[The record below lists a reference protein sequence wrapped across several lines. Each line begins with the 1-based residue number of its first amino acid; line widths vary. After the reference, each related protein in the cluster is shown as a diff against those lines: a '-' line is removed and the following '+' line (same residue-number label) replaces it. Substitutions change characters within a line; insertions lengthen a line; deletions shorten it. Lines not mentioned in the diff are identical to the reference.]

1 MLVYFGVRAIF
12 RRFKCMSYPEVYILG
27 RQVDGVYV
35 EYLRRTF
42 YTLSDAKHNAD
53 FYNKHY
59 NGEWKILKYGRPI
72 TVLGDDD

>member
-1 MLVYFGVRAIF
+1 MNKQEKEDLIQALY
-12 RRFKCMSYPEVYILG
+12 
-27 RQVDGVYV
+27 DV

-42 YTLSDAKHNAD
+42 YTLSDAKRNAD

-72 TVLGDDD
+72 TVELNNKIKKES